1 MAAHG
6 KEDSTPE
13 LQREL
18 EGRCD
23 RFEFREVLSA
33 LNEPELG
40 GALPKPIVLLLR
52 GRALAGIEQFH
63 EAYDLFSEVRRERDI
78 SAALRIES
86 QFRSARV
93 LRHASPLVDF
103 ALELSL
109 AAAEAGARSSARA
122 RGYAVFAHLEAAQLF
137 ARKRCPQL
145 AYEQVDK
152 ARALELEA
160 PFVHVAEAELALS
173 FDERVRARQAL
184 ELAASTNEPAGLRV
198 ARLGLVRLF
207 TLMGEFDAAA
217 ECLAKLSPAAPLDI
231 PVLRARYRL
240 ASSQARWHD
249 VASVLAEIISA
260 APQGDY
266 TRGLQ
271 YERGAALYRAGQIEP
286 ARAAW
291 RELAEGKHYYGGLAR
306 RMLEKTG
313 NAQAAAKRLSAFP
326 SVSQLRNHCG
336 PASVELCLRFFG
348 TAANQVDVAREIKH
362 PDGGTPVHRMRWYMD
377 RSGFATRRIEADLP
391 RLKGIIDAGIPV
403 ILEEDYSTSR
413 HVAVA
418 VGYDDRR
425 ELLEVQD
432 PMTHEIRETFYE
444 DLPKL
449 REFSN
454 YGALVAFP
462 LGRQDLAK
470 QLDDLGAIECA
481 YISKTDQA
489 WQAKDEG
496 KFEEAD
502 RLADEAIALHEP
514 YELSWVYR
522 FVRAR
527 MIARNETDEAK
538 LPAARQQLQAV
549 LDRILELWP
558 NDEWPQQY
566 LGQVL
571 DFEGQTSE
579 ALAAFERARDRD
591 PDDSDNHCSIGD
603 CLLALGR
610 RDDAKKAFESALERD
625 PAHVRSNEN
634 LSDFLL
640 DSGDVS
646 RARILNSCALEL
658 APKNPFNHGVCGR
671 IAARRGEHA
680 AAAAAFG
687 RALELVPGR
696 PYYVI
701 ERARALANAGRVD
714 EAMANLSALCDARP
728 DDAGALVPWADIAY
742 SHARIADS
750 LEACARLEKLDPEH
764 PSSYAIA
771 GAARCQN
778 GELEAGIGAL
788 RRALHLSPTYAW
800 AQRELGK
807 HLAIAKR
814 HDEAIVAYAANA
826 GIAPDVRAT
835 FLLGSAL
842 ADAGHHSPALRYFRK
857 VADSGE
863 LSERELGRVAA
874 SMRIVNGVGDTHAYF
889 QNLTANNPRDTA
901 MHAAHVHFL
910 VDELWY
916 PGAAT
921 SVIAKLSELDPDSPF
936 VLAKEGDD
944 LMDAS
949 LEAELRGEELL
960 RMAMAKAPAL
970 VYPRRLLVRQL
981 NARGRFDEAVA
992 LLGSAKLD
1000 QETTQDRVDALLGL
1014 EREAD
1019 ARQAIESYVAT
1030 LSEDEREAARRP
1042 LLFRLAQ
1049 IARRHEEALEHARFV
1064 SKQKGDMPDDGQLSP
1079 WEKKQFSCLVALG
1092 SSEEA
1097 FSFGQAQC
1105 NDAEDRGD
1113 LAYAAWQEGD
1123 NALAT
1128 RFAEAALAEDESEV
1142 SALHVMAKQAEIAGD
1157 EARALAL
1164 WERMI
1169 AVTGWHI
1176 HVENI
1181 ARLAL
1186 AQGDLERA
1194 KLNAEKAVATGHT
1207 CYVALQVRA
1216 EVRLLSGDREGAR
1229 LDAERALAC
1238 TPLEWRSRSHETRAL
1253 LSALAGRSDEARRG
1267 YDAYQSQEQ
1276 LTPSN
1281 RARLTRVLGAL
1292 GLQT

>member
-23 RFEFREVLSA
+23 RFEFRNVLAA
-33 LNEPELG
+33 LDDPEAG
-40 GALPKPIVLLLR
+40 GALPKPVVLMLR
-52 GRALAGIEQFH
+52 GRALAGVEQFH
-63 EAYDLFSEVRRERDI
+63 DAYNLFSEVRRERDI
-78 SAALRIES
+78 SAIVRIES
-86 QFRSARV
+86 QLRSARV
-93 LRHASPLVDF
+93 LRHASPLIDF

-109 AAAEAGARSSARA
+109 AAAEAGARSSAGG
-122 RGYAVFAHLEAAQLF
+122 RGYAVLAHLEAAQLF
-137 ARKRCPQL
+137 ARKRCPRL
-145 AYEQVDK
+145 SYEQVEK
-152 ARALELEA
+152 ARELAIEA
-160 PFVHVAEAELALS
+160 PFVHVAEAEVAIS
-173 FDERVRARQAL
+173 FDDRVRARRAL
-184 ELAASTNEPAGLRV
+184 ELAVGTQDPAGLRV
-198 ARLGLVRLF
+198 SRLGLVRLF

-217 ECLAKLSPAAPLDI
+217 EQLAKLSPAADLDI
-231 PVLRARYRL
+231 PVQRARYRWF
-240 ASSQARWHD
+240 ASQARWAD
-249 VASVLAEIISA
+249 VATSLDAIVRA
-260 APQGDY
+260 APLGDY

-271 YERGAALYRAGQIEP
+271 YERGSALYRAGQIEP

-291 RELAEGKHYYGGLAR
+291 SELAEGKSYYAGLAR
-306 RMLEKTG
+306 RMLDKTG
-313 NAQAAAKRLSAFP
+313 KAESAAKRLAAFP

-377 RSGFATRRIEADLP
+377 RAGFATRRIEADLP

-432 PMTHEIRETFYE
+432 PMTHEIRETLYE
-444 DLPKL
+444 DLAKL

-462 LGRQDLAK
+462 LGRADLARK
-470 QLDDLGAIECA
+470 LDELGAVECE

-496 KFEEAD
+496 KFEVAD

-514 YELSWVYR
+514 YELAWVYR

-527 MIARNETDEAK
+527 MIARNESDEAK
-538 LPAARQQLQAV
+538 QAVAKRNLQKV
-549 LDRILELWP
+549 LDRILEIWP
-558 NDEWPQQY
+558 KDEWPQQY

-571 DFEGQTSE
+571 EFEGQTSE

-591 PDDSDNHCSIGD
+591 PDDSDNHCSMGD

-610 RDDAKKAFESALERD
+610 REEAQKAFETALERD

-646 RARILNSCALEL
+646 RARIVNSCALEL
-658 APKNPFNHGVCGR
+658 APNNPFNHGVSGR
-671 IAARRGEHA
+671 IAARRGEYA
-680 AAAAAFG
+680 AAAAAFA
-687 RALELVPGR
+687 RALELAPGR

-701 ERARALANAGRVD
+701 ERARALANAGQVD
-714 EAMANLSALCDARP
+714 EAMGNLRALCDTRP
-728 DDAGALVPWADIAY
+728 EDAGALVPWADIAY
-742 SHARIADS
+742 THSRIGDS
-750 LEACARLEKLDPEH
+750 LEACARLEKLDADH
-764 PSSYAIA
+764 PSSYAIS

-778 GELEAGIGAL
+778 GELEPGIAAL
-788 RRALHLSPTYAW
+788 RHALHMSPTYAW
-800 AQRELGK
+800 AHRELGK
-807 HLAIAKR
+807 HLGIAKR
-814 HDEAIVAYAANA
+814 HDEAIAAYAANA
-826 GIAPDVRAT
+826 GIAPDARAT

-842 ADAGHHSPALRYFRK
+842 ADAEHHSLALRYWRK
-857 VADSGE
+857 VASSGE
-863 LSERELGRVAA
+863 LSELELSRVAS
-874 SMRIVNGVGDTHAYF
+874 SMRIVNGAADTHSYF
-889 QNLTANNPRDTA
+889 QNLTATNPRDTA
-901 MHAAHVHFL
+901 MHAAHVRFL

-916 PGAAT
+916 PGAAS

-949 LEAELRGEELL
+949 LEAEIRGEELL
-960 RMAMAKAPAL
+960 RLAMAKAPSL
-970 VYPRRLLVRQL
+970 VYPRRFLVRQL
-981 NARGRFDEAVA
+981 NARGRFDEALA
-992 LLGSAKLD
+992 LLGSARLD
-1000 QETTQDRVDALLGL
+1000 EETTKDRLDAMLGL
-1014 EREAD
+1014 GRED
-1019 ARQAIESYVAT
+1019 EARQAIESYVVT

-1049 IARRHEEALEHARFV
+1049 VGRRHAEALEHARFV
-1064 SKQKGDMPDDGQLSP
+1064 SQTKGELADDGELSP

-1092 SSEEA
+1092 RSDEA
-1097 FSFGQAQC
+1097 FRFGEAQC
-1105 NDAEDRGD
+1105 QDAEDRGD

-1128 RFAEAALAEDESEV
+1128 RFAEAALAEDDNEV

-1157 EARALAL
+1157 DARALAL

-1186 AQGDLERA
+1186 ARGDLEAA
-1194 KLNAEKAVATGHT
+1194 KSNAEKAVATGHT

-1229 LDAERALAC
+1229 VDAERALAC
-1238 TPLEWRSRSHETRAL
+1238 TPLEWRSRSPETSAFL
-1253 LSALAGRSDEARRG
+1253 AALAGRGDEARRG
-1267 YDAYQSQEQ
+1267 YQAHQSQEQ
-1276 LTPSN
+1276 LTPANS
-1281 RARLTRVLGAL
+1281 ARLSRVRQAL
-1292 GLQT
+1292 GL